1 MGRVI
6 INQKISSIALRSTKL
21 IIGNEFQKIFVPPST
36 ILSSMVVASF
46 ALNFLATR
54 RSIARGNFFV
64 NGQSVAFRNEF
75 GIVWRLF
82 ILVKVFGVCYNAYN
96 FFGEVL

>member
-21 IIGNEFQKIFVPPST
+21 ITGNEFKKNFVPRS
-36 ILSSMVVASF
+36 ISLSNMVVASF

-64 NGQSVAFRNEF
+64 NRQSVAFRDEF
-75 GIVWRLF
+75 GIV
-82 ILVKVFGVCYNAYN
+82 
-96 FFGEVL
+96 